1 MKTLY
6 CISGLG
12 ADERVFSKLQISGH
26 VLRPVK
32 WLQPVKG
39 EAMNDYAKRL
49 SDQIKEPDPIIVG
62 LSFGGM
68 MAIEISKFKSVS
80 KLILISSIKTSSEL
94 PGWMNLAGKAG
105 AYNFLPSK
113 QISSIKALRALRPI
127 QNYFLGAKTEEEK
140 KIANEYRDHVDPVYL
155 KWAIAQVL
163 TWKNDSIPSNLVH
176 IHGSNDHI
184 FPAKKIR
191 DAHIVDGGGHFM
203 IMDKPDQVATIIQR
217 EL

>member
-1 MKTLY
+1 MKALY

-26 VLRPVK
+26 ELRPVK
-32 WLQPVKG
+32 WLQPIKG

-49 SDQIKEPDPIIVG
+49 SDQIKEPDPVIVG

-68 MAIEISKFKSVS
+68 MAIEISKFKPVS

-94 PGWMNLAGKAG
+94 PAWMNLAGKAG

-127 QNYFLGAKTEEEK
+127 QNYFLGANTEEEK

-191 DAHIVDGGGHFM
+191 NAHIVAGGGHFM
-203 IMDKPDQVATIIQR
+203 VMDKPDQVATIIQR

>member
-1 MKTLY
+1 MKPLY

-12 ADERVFSKLQISGH
+12 ADERVFSKLTINGCE
-26 VLRPVK
+26 LKPVQ
-32 WLQPVKG
+32 WLQPLQG
-39 EAMNDYAKRL
+39 ETLSTYAKRL
-49 SDQIKEPDPIIVG
+49 SEQITEPEPIILG

-68 MAIEISKFKSVS
+68 MAIEIAKLRPVS
-80 KLILISSIKTSSEL
+80 KIILLSSIKTSSEL
-94 PGWMNLAGKAG
+94 PAWMNLAGKSSV
-105 AYNFLPSK
+105 YKLLPSR

-127 QNYFLGAKTEEEK
+127 QNYFLGARTAEEK

-163 TWKNDSIPSNLVH
+163 TWKNNAIPSNLLH

-184 FPAKKIR
+184 FPAKKIKN
-191 DAHIVDGGGHFM
+191 AHIVHGGGHFM
-203 IMDKPDQVATIIQR
+203 VMDKPDEIARIIQE

>member
-1 MKTLY
+1 MKPLY

-12 ADERVFSKLQISGH
+12 ADERVFSKLTIDGRE
-26 VLRPVK
+26 LKPVQ
-32 WLQPVKG
+32 WLQPLQG
-39 EAMNDYAKRL
+39 ETLNTYAKRL
-49 SDQIKEPDPIIVG
+49 SEQITEPEPIILG

-68 MAIEISKFKSVS
+68 MAIEIAKLRPVS
-80 KLILISSIKTSSEL
+80 KIILLSSIKTSSEL
-94 PGWMNLAGKAG
+94 PAWMNLAGKSSV
-105 AYNFLPSK
+105 YKLLPSR

-127 QNYFLGAKTEEEK
+127 QNYFLGARTAEEK

-163 TWKNDSIPSNLVH
+163 TWKNNAIPSNLLH

-184 FPAKKIR
+184 FPAKKIKN
-191 DAHIVDGGGHFM
+191 AHIVPGGGHFM
-203 IMDKPDQVATIIQR
+203 VMDKPREIARIIQE